1 MNNLETE
8 IIKSKKILRNKSN
21 DYKKKFERISDF
33 IKSEVIEIKKF
44 KEKNLSYAK
53 KQAIKFLK
61 GETPSDFAL
70 EDYEVSYKNKTLIND
85 LSDLGKKQ
93 MTLKE
98 WL

>member
-53 KQAIKFLK
+53 KQAKKFLK
-61 GETPSDFAL
+61 GESLSDFAL